1 MHSSSVLAFAVWCV
15 LACDDSAAAG
25 PLPNRTLRE
34 FPPVVDGLELQRVG
48 GGGDTAVL
56 RKDYTDAIYA
66 ARFAIE
72 LDRLE
77 KQRNEIFS
85 DFIFSGFMNEEVPR
99 ELPSDLQRLSRTSSP
114 PLASS
119 SVLSSPVTL
128 GRSVTSSSSFRFPG
142 EVRRPPLVRGAV
154 GAVGAVTA
162 APVRTRSFPPVPRA
176 RLPPFGSPFIRRA
189 RS

>member
-1 MHSSSVLAFAVWCV
+1 MHSASVLALAVWCV
-15 LACDDSAAAG
+15 LVCDDSAAAG
-25 PLPNRTLRE
+25 PLPDHTLRE

-48 GGGDTAVL
+48 GGADTPVL
-56 RKDYTDAIYA
+56 RKDYSDAIYA

-85 DFIFSGFMNEEVPR
+85 DFIFSGFMNSEVPR
-99 ELPSDLQRLSRTSSP
+99 ELPLDLQQLSRTSSP

-119 SVLSSPVTL
+119 SVLSSPATL

-142 EVRRPPLVRGAV
+142 EVRRPPLARGVVSTA
-154 GAVGAVTA
+154 TA
-162 APVRTRSFPPVPRA
+162 APVRPRPFPPAPRA
-176 RLPPFGSPFIRRA
+176 RLPPFGSPFVRRA